1 MAANLLQIQTT
12 QEQAVL
18 RAFREAIQ
26 SVRDQA
32 TIQEIVRLLEVGN
45 VDGVITLLQLDA
57 ATFEPLEEAIRQAY
71 RQGGLTGA
79 EQIGTIPTD
88 VGGIA
93 ARFNIRSLNAER
105 WLANLSSRLITE
117 VFDDQKQMVRERLTA
132 GLRRGQAP
140 RQTALDLIGRID
152 QRTRK
157 RTGGFIGLTAKQAEW
172 VDNARLELD
181 ELDSGYFT
189 RKLRDKRF
197 DSTVRKAIES
207 GKPLTQ
213 DQKNRIIT
221 SLQNRTQ
228 QYRGQVI
235 SRNESLNALRA
246 GQWESI
252 QQAIAKGEVGE
263 QDVTKIW
270 DDTGDGKTRLA
281 HLQMGQTYAEGIP
294 VNQPF
299 QAPDGSLLKY
309 PGDTTLG
316 ASAEM
321 TILCRC
327 KARYRIN
334 FIGRAV
340 RLEGF

>member
-1 MAANLLQIQTT
+1 MPNLPQIKTA
-12 QEQAVL
+12 EERRVL
-18 RAFREAIQ
+18 RAFRQIIQ
-26 SVRDQA
+26 RVRDQA
-32 TIQEIVRLLEVGN
+32 VIQEIVRLLEVGN
-45 VDGVITLLQLDA
+45 VEGVIELLQLDA

-71 RQGGLTGA
+71 RQGGITGSD
-79 EQIGTIPTD
+79 QIGIIPTA

-105 WLANLSSRLITE
+105 WLANLSSRLVTE

-132 GLRRGQAP
+132 GLRRGRAP
-140 RQTALDLIGRID
+140 RQTALDLIGRVD

-157 RTGGFIGLTAKQAEW
+157 RTGGFIGLTSDQAGW
-172 VDNARLELD
+172 VDNAREELD
-181 ELDSGYFT
+181 SLDSGYFT

-197 DSTVRKAIES
+197 DATVRKAIAS
-207 GKPLTQ
+207 GKPLTE

-221 SLQNRTQ
+221 SMQNRTL

-252 QQAIAKGEVGE
+252 QQAMDKGEVE
-263 QDVTKIW
+263 ERDVTKIW
-270 DDTGDGKTRLA
+270 DDTGDGRTRLA
-281 HLQMGQTYAEGIP
+281 HLQMGQTYATGIP
-294 VNQPF
+294 INQPF
-299 QAPDGSLLKY
+299 QAPDGSLLRY
-309 PGDTTLG
+309 PGDTELG
-316 ASAEM
+316 ASGEM

-327 KARYRIN
+327 KARYKID